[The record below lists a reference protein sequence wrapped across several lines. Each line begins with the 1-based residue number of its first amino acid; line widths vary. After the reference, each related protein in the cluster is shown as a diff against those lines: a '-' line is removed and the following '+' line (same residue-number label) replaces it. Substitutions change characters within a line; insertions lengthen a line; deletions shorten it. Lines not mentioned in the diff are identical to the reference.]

1 MFSFP
6 MRPEEAW
13 PGAFK
18 RLIGLQRGIVGA
30 LAANFAAILFSIIV
44 TFLAPAFA
52 RTLLLC
58 LAS

>member
-13 PGAFK
+13 PSAFK

-30 LAANFAAILFSIIV
+30 LAANFAILFSVIV

-58 LAS
+58 LTS

>member
-13 PGAFK
+13 PSAFK
-18 RLIGLQRGIVGA
+18 RRIGLQRGIVGA

-52 RTLLLC
+52 RTLLL
-58 LAS
+58 

>member
-1 MFSFP
+1 
-6 MRPEEAW
+6 MRREEAW
-13 PGAFK
+13 PSAFK

>member
-13 PGAFK
+13 PSAFK

-30 LAANFAAILFSIIV
+30 LAANFAILFSVIV
-44 TFLAPAFA
+44 TFLALHLRGRCCFA
-52 RTLLLC
+52 
-58 LAS
+58 

>member
-13 PGAFK
+13 PSAFK

-30 LAANFAAILFSIIV
+30 LAANFAAILFSVIV

-52 RTLLLC
+52 RMLLLC
-58 LAS
+58 LTS